1 MVQHIAMS
9 ALLREN
15 RAINAR
21 TISGMIKNQIASE
34 NPQRK
39 EVTNM
44 AGVATIRVIFW
55 YILSGEDI
63 NQCEYHNS

>member
-1 MVQHIAMS
+1 MN

-21 TISGMIKNQIASE
+21 NISGMIKNQTASE

-39 EVTNM
+39 EMRNM
-44 AGVATIRVIFW
+44 PEVPTKRAIFS
-55 YILSGEDI
+55 YMLSGKDI
-63 NQCEYHNS
+63 NQRH